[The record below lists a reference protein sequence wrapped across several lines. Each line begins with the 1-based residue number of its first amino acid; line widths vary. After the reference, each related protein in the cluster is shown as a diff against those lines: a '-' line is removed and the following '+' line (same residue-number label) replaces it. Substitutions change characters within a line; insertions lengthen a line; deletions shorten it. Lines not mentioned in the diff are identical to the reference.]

1 MNIGR
6 LALKYQKPILLVLCL
21 LIVYGLVSY
30 FALPAREDPEITIRE
45 AVVTTQFPG
54 MSSNRVEELI
64 TKKLEESI
72 RQIAQV
78 ERIRSTS
85 STGISI
91 IHVEIADKYF
101 ELENIW
107 QDLRNKVNQV
117 QHKLPQGTSPSV
129 VNDDFGDVAILTL
142 ALTADGFSLADKK
155 EMAEHIRD
163 TLYAV
168 EGTKKIEILGIQPQR
183 IFIEVTNAKLAQF
196 GVSPDYLASQLQ
208 AQNIIQPGGT
218 IDTGLRSITIEPSGN
233 FTSID
238 AIKNTLISLP
248 NLQQPMVLQ
257 DIAKVKLDYIDPPY
271 NKVYYNGEP
280 ALVLAISMLSG
291 FNVLEYSPRLVENIQ
306 QIQQTLPIGY
316 NLDIA
321 TIQAQQVEK
330 TVYGVSVSVL
340 QTLLIVLVVVMLFL
354 GIRTGLIVGSI
365 VPVVMLIT
373 LAIMSFTGIN
383 LERMSLATLI
393 IALGLLVDNGIVIAE
408 DFKSRLEQGHSRID
422 ALEQAPKELAIPL
435 LSSSISTI
443 LFFLPLMLAQHVA
456 GEYTRS
462 ISLVILISLLTSWL
476 LAVVITPLLCYHF
489 LKITKQQ
496 VSNKSSAHEF
506 YPKLLR
512 LSFNYKKSLIF
523 AVFALLVLSA
533 LAMSG
538 VKKQFFPDSDRPQV
552 LVYLDLEPSASANA
566 TDKALQH
573 VFQWLEQHK
582 ADLAYSTHS
591 AYVGFGGP
599 RFVLSLTP
607 IDPTSNKAFIV
618 LNYDSADKIDAA
630 IQALRQGFAQNF
642 PWIRARVNKMFLGP
656 SDSSEIKIQV
666 KGPDAEYIYQTA
678 EKIKQILAQVDG
690 TIDIRDD
697 WQGRITSVKVLI
709 DQHKARQAG
718 VTSADVANRLQGYF
732 DGAEL
737 TEYRDHDNI
746 IPIVY
751 RADHQERHTLDR
763 LRTTSVYASNQQH
776 YVPLLQIAD
785 FEPSVSFA
793 SIQRENL
800 FKTISI
806 EARNISMTAE
816 DLKLLIDE
824 KIQGLQQNLP
834 TNHSIEY
841 DGVIKESAEAQKS
854 LAANMPI
861 VLAIVVLLLVIQF
874 NSFRRP
880 LIIILTIPLSFIGAV
895 VGLLVMQ
902 APFGFMVSL
911 GLYSLAGIIINNA
924 IVLIDKIDLLRAQDI
939 PLEQALIQAA
949 TSRLRPILMTTVTTI
964 LGLMPLILTKDPLF
978 YGLACVLAF
987 GLAIGTLLTLGVVP
1001 VLYKLFFKSDVNLQ
1015 QS

>member
-1 MNIGR
+1 MNIGA
-6 LALKYQKPILLVLCL
+6 LSLKYQKPILLMLCL
-21 LIVYGLVSY
+21 LVVYGLVSY
-30 FALPAREDPEITIRE
+30 FTLPAREDPEITIRE
-45 AVVTTQFPG
+45 AVITTQFPG
-54 MSSNRVEELI
+54 MSPHRVEQLI
-64 TKKLEESI
+64 TKKLEESV

-101 ELENIW
+101 ALEDIW

-117 QHKLPQGTSPSV
+117 QQKLPQGTHPSI

-142 ALTADGFSLADKK
+142 ALTADGFSLAEKK

-163 TLYAV
+163 SLYAV

-183 IFIEVTNAKLAQF
+183 IYIEVTNAKLAQF

-218 IDTGLRSITIEPSGN
+218 IDTGLRSITIEPTGN
-233 FTSID
+233 FTSIES
-238 AIKNTLISLP
+238 IKNTLISLP
-248 NLQQPMVLQ
+248 NLQQPVVLQ
-257 DIAKVKLDYIDPPY
+257 DIATVKLDYIDPPY

-291 FNVLEYSPRLVENIQ
+291 FNVLEYSPRLVEQIEAIQ
-306 QIQQTLPIGY
+306 HTLPIGY
-316 NLDIA
+316 NLNIA
-321 TIQAQQVEK
+321 TIQAEQVEK
-330 TVYGVSVSVL
+330 TVYGVSINVV
-340 QTLLIVLVVVMLFL
+340 QTLAIVLVVVMLFL
-354 GIRTGLIVGSI
+354 GMRTGLIVGSI

-373 LAIMSFTGIN
+373 LAIMSFSGIN

-408 DFKSRLEQGHSRID
+408 DFKSRLEQGQSRID
-422 ALEQAPKELAIPL
+422 ALTQSPKELSIPL

-462 ISLVILISLLTSWL
+462 ISLVILISLMTSWL

-489 LKITKQQ
+489 LKVTHQGSTSTETRSKL
-496 VSNKSSAHEF
+496 
-506 YPKLLR
+506 YPKLLQ
-512 LSFNYKKSLIF
+512 LSFNYKKT
-523 AVFALLVLSA
+523 LVLGVFTLLILSI

-538 VKKQFFPDSDRPQV
+538 VKKQFFPDSDRAQV
-552 LVYLDLEPSASANA
+552 LVYLDLEPTASAKA

-573 VFQWLEQHK
+573 VFEWFEQNK
-582 ADLAYSTHS
+582 AEIGFTTHS

-618 LNYDSADKIDAA
+618 LNYTSAEKIDEA
-630 IQALRQGFAQNF
+630 INTLRQGFAENF
-642 PWIRARVNKMFLGP
+642 PWLRARVNKMFLGP

-678 EKIKQILAQVDG
+678 EQIKQILAQVDG

-697 WQGRITSVKVLI
+697 WQGRITAVKVLI
-709 DQHKARQAG
+709 NQHKARQAG

-732 DGAEL
+732 NGAEL
-737 TEYRDHDNI
+737 TEYRDNDNI

-751 RADHQERHTLDR
+751 RADHHERHTLDR
-763 LRTTSVYASNQQH
+763 LRTTSVYASNQHQ

-785 FEPSVSFA
+785 FEPVTNFA

-806 EARNISMTAE
+806 EARNLAMTAE
-816 DLKLLIDE
+816 DLKLLIEDQ
-824 KIQGLQQNLP
+824 IAALQQDLP

-841 DGVIKESAEAQKS
+841 DGVIQESAEAQKS

-861 VLAIVVLLLVIQF
+861 VLAVVVLLLVIQF

-924 IVLIDKIDLLRAQDI
+924 IVLIDKIDLLRAKDI
-939 PLEQALIQAA
+939 PLEQALIQAS

-1001 VLYKLFFKSDVNLQ
+1001 VLYKLFFRSDEKYN
-1015 QS
+1015 